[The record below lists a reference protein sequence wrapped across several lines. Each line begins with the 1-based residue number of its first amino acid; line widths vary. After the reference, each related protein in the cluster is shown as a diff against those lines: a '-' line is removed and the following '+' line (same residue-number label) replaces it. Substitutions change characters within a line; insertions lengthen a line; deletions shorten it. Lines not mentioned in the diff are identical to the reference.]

1 MSQTNAVEIK
11 EVSKKQCAEITK
23 CYIQMANTLLCEVN

>member
-11 EVSKKQCAEITK
+11 EVSKKIVCGNNKMLYLDGKFIS
-23 CYIQMANTLLCEVN
+23 V